1 MTQPLLEQEEI
12 LAEDRP
18 KVHPATNYGASQNF
32 SEFSEKWSSHHP
44 VHKVVMKLSYLTY
57 IKSSRK

>member
-32 SEFSEKWSSHHP
+32 SEFS
-44 VHKVVMKLSYLTY
+44 
-57 IKSSRK
+57 SRKVELTPPGS